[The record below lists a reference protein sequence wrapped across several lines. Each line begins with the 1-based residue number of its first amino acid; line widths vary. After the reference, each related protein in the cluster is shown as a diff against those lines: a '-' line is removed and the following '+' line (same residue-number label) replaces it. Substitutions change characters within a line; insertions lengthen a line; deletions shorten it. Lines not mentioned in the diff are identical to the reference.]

1 MDAAKG
7 QYLKFYPDV
16 KRLLKEGGVLLSDNV
31 LQEDRILESHFAVM
45 RRDRTIHKRVR
56 SYLRVIST
64 DPDMMTTILPIGDGL
79 AVSVKQPEKE
89 NV

>member
-1 MDAAKG
+1 
-7 QYLKFYPDV
+7 
-16 KRLLKEGGVLLSDNV
+16 
-31 LQEDRILESHFAVM
+31 M

-79 AVSVKQPEKE
+79 AVSVKQHEKE